1 MGTKQSDQKVSKSE
15 EKRKAVQQKPKSIE
29 GRRQT
34 VEKKQEKSFEERTQA
49 QQPWLSE
56 DGKQVNQ

>member
-15 EKRKAVQQKPKSIE
+15 EKRKADQQKPKSIE
-29 GRRQT
+29 NKQQT

-49 QQPWLSE
+49 QQPWLDK